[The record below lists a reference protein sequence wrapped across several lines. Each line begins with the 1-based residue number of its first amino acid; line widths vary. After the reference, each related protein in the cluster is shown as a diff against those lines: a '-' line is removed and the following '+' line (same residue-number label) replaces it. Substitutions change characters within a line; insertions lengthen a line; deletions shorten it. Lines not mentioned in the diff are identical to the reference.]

1 MTNRSSVQTPL
12 ELQTITIQTTPIT
25 VIDRMREVYELV
37 SRRAYDLFEG
47 RSHQH
52 GHDAEDWL
60 RAESE
65 LLCLVPLEMKW
76 SNELITVRAEVPGFT
91 APEIEI
97 SAEPQRLFISG
108 KRTLSAE
115 QTTEESACIEQ
126 RSKEIF
132 RTIEL
137 PAEVDPSQAT
147 ATLKDGVLNIAL
159 PKTVARKAARV

>member
-1 MTNRSSVQTPL
+1 MTNRSTSQASAV
-12 ELQTITIQTTPIT
+12 LQPVIIQTNPLA
-25 VIDRMREVYELV
+25 VIDRTREVYESL
-37 SRRAYDLFEG
+37 SRRAYDLFES

-52 GHDAEDWL
+52 GHDVEDWL

-65 LLCLVPLEMKW
+65 LLRPVPLEIKW
-76 SNELITVRAEVPGFT
+76 SDEQVTVRAEVPGFT
-91 APEIEI
+91 APDIKI

-115 QTTEESACIEQ
+115 QTREETACSEQ

-132 RTIEL
+132 RAIEL

-147 ATLKDGVLNIAL
+147 AILKDGVLNITL
-159 PKTVARKAARV
+159 PKTVASKAARA